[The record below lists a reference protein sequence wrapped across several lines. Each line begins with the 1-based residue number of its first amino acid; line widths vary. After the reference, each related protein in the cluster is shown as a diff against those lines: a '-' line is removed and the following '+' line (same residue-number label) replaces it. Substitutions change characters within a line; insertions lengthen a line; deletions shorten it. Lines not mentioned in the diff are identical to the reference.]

1 MFNTYLASGHILYL
15 YCFLFKFNYINKF
28 LLILSMKVLRNI
40 SCIMLT
46 EKGAILALEIT
57 YNNQFSVI
65 DDYI

>member
-1 MFNTYLASGHILYL
+1 MFNTYLASGHLYL
-15 YCFLFKFNYINKF
+15 YCFLFKFNYINKC
-28 LLILSMKVLRNI
+28 LLFLSMKVLRNI